1 MDAESAIRDRIDANY
16 QAWQV
21 ISSTQGKGGNGVQLP
36 RTTLLHASFRKTKL
50 ANANLSGANL
60 EGADFGSANF
70 TDARLSAATLDGADL
85 TDVIRWCELKPIGHA
100 SIEGVRHTPAG
111 VVAFAREQDAVDA
124 TTLAAV
130 QDEDLAAG
138 YSTAFRVS

>member
-1 MDAESAIRDRIDANY
+1 MTWVQWLQNIVNLMTLVELGAFIVSAY
-16 QAWQV
+16 QFWA
-21 ISSTQGKGGNGVQLP
+21 GRRERKG
-36 RTTLLHASFRKTKL
+36 
-50 ANANLSGANL
+50 L

-138 YSTAFRVS
+138 YSTAFRVT